1 MMLLRKTLI
10 TICLL
15 LYSFPLCFSVS
26 SILYETGYLQ
36 EYSSFRNVLPYMYS
50 MPQDAKNARITFR
63 SSHVPDSCDTRK
75 VQIQLQY
82 GSLPL
87 GKNETFPVNYY
98 LDRGDV
104 QEVNIQSDNK
114 TTHVDLTRPLPGDWF
129 AIAYIPDK
137 DTKLRPKGLF
147 ATCYYRLNVE
157 LTSTVL
163 SNIDSIHLYHNYQ
176 VRISKPVIYRF
187 NILETTSAYHVLVS
201 GCTNATGIPVSCLVD
216 LITRGQGVPDINH
229 YDNKFICNDT
239 DQCIITV
246 PVLYQYGHQYVMFT
260 SSDDITF
267 TFNISTSKCESQDLT
282 SSMLNDSCIM
292 YPLMDRQESQTVFK
306 TKYMYIR
313 NGTIV
318 DKPYILSEN
327 STLIVPYEIK
337 SGIDNGGSVVLK
349 VIVLADPKVK
359 DVDVKI
365 LVRACLHRTM
375 PERSGNSECPPSA
388 AQLSVNSSTSVVLQ
402 DSVIVPY
409 PKAGTWFTTLSMSCF
424 ISDTNT
430 SVIAVSCGNRT
441 VNVSLDIQSDRCV
454 EGRCNDKGSCAVY
467 LQGRLLVSTCVCQ
480 GGWSGYACNDGSD
493 LIPGHEQL
501 TELILLTVS
510 HVMFIPAVILALYRT
525 HYVEAFV
532 YFYTMFFSAF
542 YHACD
547 GGRSDEYKYCIIN
560 LSVLSFCDFLGSVTS
575 IWVTLI
581 AMTKLPRTIRSV
593 LYTAGPLLIAMGIE
607 LERTS
612 LYMFVVPGALGALF
626 IAISWARKCYGRRK
640 CYPPCKRYLLCLLPG
655 LLIAGGGLCIFAFA
669 ENNQNYKYTHSVW
682 HMLMATCTMFLLPP
696 KPKKREPLFGSN
708 EGGRQCLSSCLADD
722 PNSTPLTSFRDTES
736 LENLII

>member
-1 MMLLRKTLI
+1 MSHYQSI
-10 TICLL
+10 Q
-15 LYSFPLCFSVS
+15 SSVQSYLS
-26 SILYETGYLQ
+26 SIPQGLQLTHHTRTTDTGHFLILHLKNDPVPVDSNPVQVKQEPMEYATNIKQEPTIDATVKMEPMDQDIQPTLQDIKQEKVKPSLIRWETTPEKPSTTQTELAKPSVYSRLGEKQQYDNS
-36 EYSSFRNVLPYMYS
+36 YSSNNNRNRRCRRHNKKRSTDSHNSVQREDLRTYLNQKKQTMPKDLRALIPRRLPLIME
-50 MPQDAKNARITFR
+50 
-63 SSHVPDSCDTRK
+63 
-75 VQIQLQY
+75 QLQY

-114 TTHVDLTRPLPGDWF
+114 TTHIDLTRPLPGDWF

-163 SNIDSIHLYHNYQ
+163 NNIDSIHLYHNYK

-216 LITRGQGVPDINH
+216 VITRGQGVPDLHH
-229 YDNKFICNDT
+229 YDNN
-239 DQCIITV
+239 
-246 PVLYQYGHQYVMFT
+246 
-260 SSDDITF
+260 
-267 TFNISTSKCESQDLT
+267 
-282 SSMLNDSCIM
+282 
-292 YPLMDRQESQTVFK
+292 
-306 TKYMYIR
+306 
-313 NGTIV
+313 
-318 DKPYILSEN
+318 
-327 STLIVPYEIK
+327 
-337 SGIDNGGSVVLK
+337 
-349 VIVLADPKVK
+349 
-359 DVDVKI
+359 
-365 LVRACLHRTM
+365 
-375 PERSGNSECPPSA
+375 
-388 AQLSVNSSTSVVLQ
+388 
-402 DSVIVPY
+402 
-409 PKAGTWFTTLSMSCF
+409 
-424 ISDTNT
+424 
-430 SVIAVSCGNRT
+430 VIAVSCGNKT